1 MLPAHTHNF
10 WQERTQVAVYLC
22 HPFTMRPSPLVP
34 LVPVMPEQEELYQVK
49 SDFQKNQ

>member
-34 LVPVMPEQEELYQVK
+34 LVPVDARTRGTVSSK
-49 SDFQKNQ
+49 V